1 MKVVCPAVLAKF
13 ALKFKCALP
22 LSVSQSALSL
32 TVWLTVL
39 TRHHIEHQLTK
50 KIILSV
56 WALLFV
62 FFNGFFKILRRNI
75 CLQFISLEF
84 NVMNKYLWN
93 IIF

>member
-32 TVWLTVL
+32 TVWLTML
-39 TRHHIEHQLTK
+39 TRHHIEHRLTI
-50 KIILSV
+50 KIILSA

-62 FFNGFFKILRRNI
+62 FLTGFF
-75 CLQFISLEF
+75 
-84 NVMNKYLWN
+84 
-93 IIF
+93 